1 MQPQQRIMQRVVQA
15 QPSQIATVSPPG
27 GIPDEEQALHIF
39 TLLESDA
46 TPIYS
51 IHSYNEMFS
60 ELAINMMGEWEDLGR
75 KLNVDDLAIHS
86 IQTHHY
92 TETSQAEQML
102 QHWLTSERSK
112 ATLGVL
118 TTAVYDLG
126 QRYWNL
132 LNIIAKYGKMIAKTS
147 LEKLQCSL

>member
-15 QPSQIATVSPPG
+15 QPSQIATISPSG
-27 GIPDEEQALHIF
+27 GIPDEEQAIHIL
-39 TLLESDA
+39 TLLESDT

-60 ELAINMMGEWEDLGR
+60 ELAINMMGEWKDLGR
-75 KLNVDDLAIHS
+75 KLNVDDLSIRS

-92 TETSQAEQML
+92 TKTSRAEQML
-102 QHWLTSERSK
+102 QHWLKSEGSG

-126 QRYWNL
+126 QQYWNL
-132 LNIIAKYGKMIAKTS
+132 LNIIAKYGKMIAGSS
-147 LEKLQCSL
+147 LETAV